1 MLRFLLPGSRHWV
14 AVGASAS
21 STMVAGC
28 THHVGAP
35 PCCRHQRITPLCTRR
50 RRSECWTFLMK
61 HMCHR
66 PRIGWGWPRWIS
78 MRCWPHTWTGEEN
91 LTAPPM
97 AWETLRER
105 AKRGRGE
112 REWTRLGIWSQL
124 SSTVLFSRDLL
135 HTVDRESRS
144 LIHQA
149 ASDWRATCRGVSGH
163 SSFGLVRSIMG
174 LLSWVVCAIWV
185 LRLFFIYG
193 PTDDLRISNEF
204 SLGLRTLKWA
214 NLRGWLYG
222 PEIRNFPDK

>member
-50 RRSECWTFLMK
+50 HRSERWTFLMK

-163 SSFGLVRSIMG
+163 SSFGLVRSMG
-174 LLSWVVCAIWV
+174 CFYFQEIFVMGGV
-185 LRLFFIYG
+185 R
-193 PTDDLRISNEF
+193 N
-204 SLGLRTLKWA
+204 LGLAAVFYLWA
-214 NLRGWLYG
+214 NWWL
-222 PEIRNFPDK
+222 ENF